1 MYDDKLLFTG
11 SETVKYNFMHFK
23 QAKLGNYIFIF
34 ILTAI
39 LTVNEEKMFV
49 KNIQLAIYQGVLIR
63 VYLVK

>member
-1 MYDDKLLFTG
+1 MY
-11 SETVKYNFMHFK
+11 FK

-49 KNIQLAIYQGVLIR
+49 KNIQLAIYQGVLIC

>member
-1 MYDDKLLFTG
+1 MMTNYYLQ
-11 SETVKYNFMHFK
+11 EVKQSQIFMHFK

-49 KNIQLAIYQGVLIR
+49 KNIQLAIYQGVLIC